1 MSRLKQLENDA
12 TMICDM
18 YRPVKTLPRAIK
30 RSLERLEKGID
41 VSKHCRERQH
51 FLRCSRLALMHER
64 NMYLRKLRIIEEL
77 GRRHGWHIRR
87 KGESELL
94 REVYLVLNQT

>member
-12 TMICDM
+12 NMICDM

-64 NMYLRKLRIIEEL
+64 NIYLRKLRIIEEM

-87 KGESELL
+87 DGEDELL
-94 REVYLVLNQT
+94 REVYGVLRRQ